1 MPVLPGLPGLAMS
14 RVPGAAALL
23 TCPGDAAAAVAKS
36 LSRYSDLDTRT
47 KQGPA
52 WGGKTANTQVRL
64 DSDAELGETLLNI
77 LDESG
82 VCQKL

>member
-14 RVPGAAALL
+14 RVPL
-23 TCPGDAAAAVAKS
+23 TCPGDTAAAAVAKS